1 MEIRTLPDFL
11 VNQIAAG
18 EVIERPAFIIKEL
31 VENAIDAKATEIN
44 IIVKDAGKKE
54 IIVSDNGIGMTSEQL
69 KLSIKRHAT
78 SKLPNNNL
86 NDISFLGFRGEAL
99 PSIASISELKIESCR
114 KDLNEGWCIKLKNNQ
129 VTQFC
134 PSPIKIGT
142 KIIVNNVFKNVPAR
156 LKFLKS
162 NQVENKNSLQII
174 KKIAL
179 GHPEIKFSY
188 KFEEN
193 LNHIYKKEN
202 LNSEGF
208 KQRILEVFQDDF
220 FSNSL
225 LVENQIKSELG
236 NINLRGFVSIPS
248 YNKVN
253 QSYQF
258 LFVNGRPVQDRG
270 LSTVIRLSYRDTLPR
285 GRHPLYCLMLE
296 ISNDQIDVN
305 VHPTKLE
312 VKFQNYEF
320 LKSFFISSITKALQI
335 KNKKKISKTLN
346 VSSIKNNIE
355 FNKTDLEEQNF
366 LNTLDANPKIKTL
379 YNQENDKFLNK
390 SKEYPLGSA
399 LYQFKKNYIIS
410 ITSNDILLIDQ
421 HAAHERILFEKIK
434 KNISQQNATKQI
446 LLIPININMDEIK
459 IKTLFEYED
468 LLKKIGL
475 EIEKFGERNII
486 VREVPS
492 ILVNYDI
499 KQIIID
505 LSDDLMEIGIPKSFD
520 EKVNLILGNICCHKS
535 IRSGRILNLDEMNA
549 LLREMEVTPNS
560 GQCNHGRPT
569 SITLS
574 MKQIEKLFERI

>member
-11 VNQIAAG
+11 INQIAAG

-31 VENAIDAKATEIN
+31 IENAIDAKATEIN
-44 IIVKDAGKKE
+44 IIVKDGGKKE
-54 IIVSDNGIGMTSEQL
+54 IIISDNGIGMTADQL
-69 KLSIKRHAT
+69 KLSINRHAT
-78 SKLPNNNL
+78 SKLPENNL
-86 NDISFLGFRGEAL
+86 NDINFLGFRGEAL
-99 PSIASISELKIESCR
+99 PSIASISELKIESCK
-114 KDLNEGWCIKLKNNQ
+114 KDLNEGWCIELKKNQ
-129 VTQFC
+129 INKFQ

-142 KIIVNNVFKNVPAR
+142 KIIVKNVFQNVPAR

-162 NQVENKNSLQII
+162 NQVENKYSLQII

-179 GHPEIKFSY
+179 GHPGIKFSY

-193 LNHIYKKEN
+193 LRHVYKKEN
-202 LNSEGF
+202 LNREGF

-225 LVENQIKSELG
+225 LVENKIKSDLG
-236 NINLRGFVSIPS
+236 VINLRGFISIPS

-258 LFVNGRPVQDRG
+258 LFVNDRPIQDRG
-270 LSTVIRLSYRDTLPR
+270 LSTIIRLAYRDTLPR
-285 GRHPLYCLMLE
+285 GRHPLYCLMLDV
-296 ISNDQIDVN
+296 SNEQVDVN

-320 LKSFFISSITKALQI
+320 LKSFVITSITKALQI
-335 KNKKKISKTLN
+335 KNNDKISKTLN
-346 VSSIKNNIE
+346 ISKINNNILL
-355 FNKTDLEEQNF
+355 NKTELEEKTF
-366 LNTLDANPKIKTL
+366 LDTLNANPKIKTL
-379 YNQENDKFLNK
+379 YDEENDKFSNNAK
-390 SKEYPLGSA
+390 KYPLGSA
-399 LYQFKKNYIIS
+399 LYQFKKNFIIS
-410 ITSNDILLIDQ
+410 ITNNDILLIDQ
-421 HAAHERILFEKIK
+421 HAAHERILFEKMK
-434 KNISQQNATKQI
+434 KNISMKNVTKQI

-459 IKTLFEYED
+459 IKTLFEYND
-468 LLKKIGL
+468 LLKKVGL
-475 EIEKFGERNII
+475 EIEKFGERNILI
-486 VREVPS
+486 REVPS
-492 ILVNYDI
+492 LLTNYDI

-505 LSDDLMEIGIPKSFD
+505 LCDDLMEIGIPKSLD

-569 SITLS
+569 SIALS
-574 MKQIEKLFERI
+574 VKQIEKLFERI

>member
-1 MEIRTLPDFL
+1 
-11 VNQIAAG
+11 
-18 EVIERPAFIIKEL
+18 
-31 VENAIDAKATEIN
+31 
-44 IIVKDAGKKE
+44 
-54 IIVSDNGIGMTSEQL
+54 
-69 KLSIKRHAT
+69 
-78 SKLPNNNL
+78 
-86 NDISFLGFRGEAL
+86 
-99 PSIASISELKIESCR
+99 
-114 KDLNEGWCIKLKNNQ
+114 
-129 VTQFC
+129 
-134 PSPIKIGT
+134 
-142 KIIVNNVFKNVPAR
+142 
-156 LKFLKS
+156 
-162 NQVENKNSLQII
+162 
-174 KKIAL
+174 
-179 GHPEIKFSY
+179 
-188 KFEEN
+188 
-193 LNHIYKKEN
+193 
-202 LNSEGF
+202 
-208 KQRILEVFQDDF
+208 
-220 FSNSL
+220 
-225 LVENQIKSELG
+225 
-236 NINLRGFVSIPS
+236 
-248 YNKVN
+248 
-253 QSYQF
+253 
-258 LFVNGRPVQDRG
+258 
-270 LSTVIRLSYRDTLPR
+270 
-285 GRHPLYCLMLE
+285 MLE

-335 KNKKKISKTLN
+335 KNKNQISKTLN
-346 VSSIKNNIE
+346 VSSIKTNIE
-355 FNKTDLEEQNF
+355 YKKTDLEEQTF
-366 LNTLDANPKIKTL
+366 FNTLDANPKIKTL
-379 YNQENDKFLNK
+379 YNQENDEFLNK
-390 SKEYPLGSA
+390 TKEYPLGSA

-421 HAAHERILFEKIK
+421 HAAHERILFEKMK
-434 KNISQQNATKQI
+434 KNISLQNVAKQI

-505 LSDDLMEIGIPKSFD
+505 LSDDLMETGIPKSFD

-574 MKQIEKLFERI
+574 VKQIEKLFERI